1 MAETATPVPAGVNA
15 GARLSTARVITTVTA
30 TTIMRPTNTA
40 TVPIPLFDLVEEL
53 KAVPINERVCS
64 RYLAKILSQTDDY
77 VDKKTVGRSTEASLM
92 KF

>member
-1 MAETATPVPAGVNA
+1 MTAT
-15 GARLSTARVITTVTA
+15 RVI
-30 TTIMRPTNTA
+30 RPTHDA
-40 TVPIPLFDLVEEL
+40 TVPIPLFDRVEEL

-77 VDKKTVGRSTEASLM
+77 VDKKTVWRSTEASLM